1 MTINSLREQQNT
13 LSKTIDILNFVTN
26 SQYDGQF
33 INRSGG
39 RVASLSLTATTEV
52 NNLGVNYN
60 VSNTYIK
67 DYINGYVTSK
77 FPLNYI
83 YGGEYLFFTNLI
95 YTKDLHTLSFSG
107 NFNTELSQLTVI
119 ILVLK
124 LNK

>member
-1 MTINSLREQQNT
+1 MT
-13 LSKTIDILNFVTN
+13 
-26 SQYDGQF
+26 GQF

-83 YGGEYLFFTNLI
+83 YGGEYLFF
-95 YTKDLHTLSFSG
+95 Y
-107 NFNTELSQLTVI
+107 
-119 ILVLK
+119 
-124 LNK
+124 